1 MPLPVVE
8 PEKYSELLEE
18 KANRIRTQ
26 FAEFNPPELQVFDSP
41 TSHYRMRA
49 EFRVWHQGDDSYYIM
64 YDIGE
69 DPKTDRE
76 MVRIDQFPVG
86 SQLINKLMTEVM
98 EAVKGEP
105 ELRRRLFQVEF
116 LTSLSGEALITMIYH
131 RALGEEWEALA
142 RELQTRLNA
151 NIIGRSRKQRI
162 VLETDYVIE
171 SLTVGERTL
180 EYQQVENSFTQP
192 NAIVCE
198 KMLAW
203 AVDATKGIGGDLV
216 ELYCGN
222 GNFTLA
228 LAENFDHVV
237 ATEISKT
244 SVKSAQFNIER
255 NSIDNVQVARV
266 SSEEFSDALAGKREL
281 RRLSG
286 MDIESKNFTTVL
298 VDPPR
303 AGLDDATVEQVAK
316 YDNIVYVSCNPE
328 TLYNNLQELSKTHR
342 IERFAMFD
350 QFPYTHHVESGV
362 FLVRK

>member
-1 MPLPVVE
+1 MPLPVVA
-8 PEKYSELLEE
+8 PEKYAELLDE
-18 KANRIRTQ
+18 KAQRIRAQ

-41 TSHYRMRA
+41 NSHYRMRS
-49 EFRVWHQGDDSYYIM
+49 EFRVWHQGDDTYYVM
-64 YDIGE
+64 FDIGE
-69 DPKTDRE
+69 DPKKDRKT
-76 MVRIDQFPVG
+76 VRMDQFPVA
-86 SQLINKLMTEVM
+86 SELINKLMLEVM

-105 ELRRRLFQVEF
+105 ELRRKLFQVEF

-142 RELQTRLNA
+142 RELQTKLNA
-151 NIIGRSRKQRI
+151 SIIGRSRKQRI
-162 VLETDYVIE
+162 VLDKDYVIE
-171 SLTVGERTL
+171 SLKVGERTL
-180 EYQQVENSFTQP
+180 KYQQVENSFTQP
-192 NAIVCE
+192 NAVVCE

-203 AVDATKGIGGDLV
+203 AVESTQGIGGDLV

-255 NSIDNVQVARV
+255 NGISNVQVARV
-266 SSEEFSDALAGKREL
+266 SSEEFSDALAGKTEL
-281 RRLSG
+281 RRLSE
-286 MDIESKNFTTVL
+286 MDLDSKNFTTVL

-303 AGLDDATVEQVAK
+303 AGLDDATVEQVAQ
-316 YDNIVYVSCNPE
+316 YDNIVYISCNPD
-328 TLYNNLQELSKTHR
+328 TLYDNLKELSKTHR

>member
-41 TSHYRMRA
+41 SSHYRMRA

-69 DPKTDRE
+69 DPKTDRK

-142 RELQTRLNA
+142 RDLQGRLNA

-198 KMLAW
+198 KMLSW

-244 SVKSAQFNIER
+244 SVKSAHFNIER
-255 NSIDNVQVARV
+255 NGIDNVQVARV
-266 SSEEFSDALAGKREL
+266 SSEEFSDALAGKTEL